1 MKGFFLFDK
10 CCIMIVISLGGI
22 SMGDFKRIGR
32 ELSYQGKILKVYTD
46 RVAVNGLESNWDYVH
61 HNGGAAVVPVTKE
74 GKILMVRQFRNALDR
89 YTLELPAGALDST
102 DESGIECVARE
113 LEEET
118 GYRSEHIEWLITTH
132 SWVAFTNEKVEI
144 FVAKDLI
151 PSKQKFDEEESIEL
165 EEYTIGELQEMIFKG
180 EITDSKTVA
189 GLMAYIVKSSL

>member
-1 MKGFFLFDK
+1 
-10 CCIMIVISLGGI
+10 
-22 SMGDFKRIGR
+22 MGEFKRLGR

-46 RVAVNGLESNWDYVH
+46 HVKVNGKESKWDYVH
-61 HNGGAAVVPVTKE
+61 HNGGATVVPVTKE
-74 GKILMVRQFRNALDR
+74 GKILMVRQWRNALDQ

-102 DESGIECVARE
+102 GESGAECVARE

-118 GYRSEHIEWLITTH
+118 GYRSEHIEWLVTTH

-151 PSKQKFDEEESIEL
+151 PSKQNFDEEESIEL
-165 EEYTIGELQEMIFKG
+165 EEYTIDELQEMVFKG

-189 GLMAYIVKSSL
+189 GILAYALKYEE